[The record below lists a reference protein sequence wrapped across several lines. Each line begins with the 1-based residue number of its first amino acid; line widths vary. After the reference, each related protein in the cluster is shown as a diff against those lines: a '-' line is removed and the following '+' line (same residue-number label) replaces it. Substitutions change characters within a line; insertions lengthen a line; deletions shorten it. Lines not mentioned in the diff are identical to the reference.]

1 MRYPRIKDEARLE
14 KFDNIVN
21 SESVKSQLV
30 DLEKLYDQLLE
41 RCNSQ

>member
-14 KFDNIVN
+14 TFDNIVN